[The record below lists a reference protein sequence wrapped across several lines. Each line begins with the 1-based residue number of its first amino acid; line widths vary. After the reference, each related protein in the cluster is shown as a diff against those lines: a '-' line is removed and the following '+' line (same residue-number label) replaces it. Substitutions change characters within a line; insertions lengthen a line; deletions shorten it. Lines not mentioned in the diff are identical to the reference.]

1 MAIESLRPSWRSYG
15 AREHSEPIDWPFLVG
30 SSPEVRSVVQQI
42 DRVSRSDAPV
52 LIQGETG
59 SGKELAARAIRIR
72 SERRD
77 GPFVPVN
84 CGSIP
89 DGLIETELFGN
100 AAGAFTDARQARDG
114 MVAHAH
120 RGTLFLDEIDA
131 LTPKAQV
138 ALLRFLQDFRYR
150 PVGIAR
156 EVFADV
162 RIIAATNQRL
172 QTLVAEG
179 RFRSDLLFRLNILEL
194 TIPPLR
200 SRQTDIDL
208 LAQHF
213 LSVFCRK
220 YALPIKTL
228 HPDTLLWLRRQP
240 WPGNVRELENWVH
253 RQVLLG
259 DDREI
264 RLDEHESSGSGE
276 PTPAFDD
283 PTLDFRAAK
292 ARAIAEFERTY
303 ITRILGAARGNVT
316 AAARLAG
323 KERRAFGKL
332 LAKYGIDR
340 IHFNS

>member
-1 MAIESLRPSWRSYG
+1 VAVESLRPTWRPNG
-15 AREHSEPIDWPFLVG
+15 AREHSEPIDWPFLIG
-30 SSPEVRSVVQQI
+30 DSAEVRTVVRQI
-42 DRVSRSDAPV
+42 ERVSRSDAPV

-59 SGKELAARAIRIR
+59 SGKELAARAIRVR
-72 SERRD
+72 SARRN
-77 GPFVPVN
+77 GPFVAVN

-89 DGLIETELFGN
+89 DGLIETELFGH

-138 ALLRFLQDFRYR
+138 TLLRFLQDFRYR

-156 EVFADV
+156 ELAADV

-172 QTLVAEG
+172 KSLVDEG

-213 LSVFCRK
+213 VSVFCRK

-228 HPDTLLWLRRQP
+228 HPDTLVWMRQHP

-253 RQVLLG
+253 RQVLLVDG
-259 DDREI
+259 RDI
-264 RLDEHESSGSGE
+264 RLDE
-276 PTPAFDD
+276 DD
-283 PTLDFRAAK
+283 PSIASVAGRGFDEPSSDFRTAK
-292 ARAIAEFERTY
+292 ACAIAEFERTY
-303 ITRILGAARGNVT
+303 LTRVLGAARGNIT
-316 AAARLAG
+316 AAARIAG
-323 KERRAFGKL
+323 KERRAFGRL

-340 IHFNS
+340 MHFSS